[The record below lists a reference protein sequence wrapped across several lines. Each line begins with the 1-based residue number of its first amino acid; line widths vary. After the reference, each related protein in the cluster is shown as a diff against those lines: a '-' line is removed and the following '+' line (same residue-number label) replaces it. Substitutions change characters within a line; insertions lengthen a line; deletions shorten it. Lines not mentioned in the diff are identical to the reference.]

1 MTGKTGR
8 CLQSQSS
15 LQLPPPRAKHLVRA
29 HDTEKIMS
37 TTQSF
42 TVVMAQLNFVVGA
55 TEDNTT
61 LLLNSARKA
70 IEDFDAQIVVFPEL
84 TLTSYPP
91 EDLLLR
97 PSLARRM
104 DEAMERIFTAK
115 LPATLVF
122 GYPETHEGSLY
133 NSLAVVDQGKLIANY
148 RKQCLPNY
156 QVFDERRYFK
166 AGHQPC
172 IAEVNGLR
180 LGFTI
185 CEDLWDEG
193 PSSQL
198 ASESLDLLV
207 NINASPFHRG
217 KAMERRRLLA
227 RRAGAI
233 GAPITYVNLVG
244 GQDELVFDG
253 GSLVVD
259 RDGNALVQ
267 APQFE
272 AGLFPVVF
280 EQSSAGRYEPASGLL
295 APDLDD
301 LAQVYTA
308 LTTGVRDY
316 VVKNGFKGVIL
327 GLSGGIDSALTLAIA
342 VDALGPDAVNAV
354 MMPFEYTSQLSRDA
368 AAQQA
373 AALGVAYQSI
383 SIKPIYEQFVQ
394 ALAAE
399 FEGMEDDVTEQNLQ
413 ARCRGV
419 LLMAISNKKG
429 YLVLTTGNKSE
440 IAVGYSTLYGD
451 MAGGFDVLKDVS
463 KTLVYALSRY
473 RNARKDTENCVQLE
487 AIPQAVIDRPPSAEL
502 APGQVDQDNL
512 PPYDVLDRIL
522 ELYIE
527 EDASATAIIAE
538 GFDEQVVRRV
548 LRLVDVNE
556 YKKRQSPTGV
566 RLTRRGF
573 GRDRRYPITN
583 AWPIG
588 D

>member
-1 MTGKTGR
+1 
-8 CLQSQSS
+8 
-15 LQLPPPRAKHLVRA
+15 
-29 HDTEKIMS
+29 
-37 TTQSF
+37 
-42 TVVMAQLNFVVGA
+42 
-55 TEDNTT
+55 
-61 LLLNSARKA
+61 
-70 IEDFDAQIVVFPEL
+70 
-84 TLTSYPP
+84 
-91 EDLLLR
+91 
-97 PSLARRM
+97 
-104 DEAMERIFTAK
+104 
-115 LPATLVF
+115 
-122 GYPETHEGSLY
+122 
-133 NSLAVVDQGKLIANY
+133 
-148 RKQCLPNY
+148 
-156 QVFDERRYFK
+156 
-166 AGHQPC
+166 
-172 IAEVNGLR
+172 
-180 LGFTI
+180 
-185 CEDLWDEG
+185 
-193 PSSQL
+193 
-198 ASESLDLLV
+198 
-207 NINASPFHRG
+207 
-217 KAMERRRLLA
+217 
-227 RRAGAI
+227 
-233 GAPITYVNLVG
+233 
-244 GQDELVFDG
+244 
-253 GSLVVD
+253 
-259 RDGNALVQ
+259 
-267 APQFE
+267 
-272 AGLFPVVF
+272 
-280 EQSSAGRYEPASGLL
+280 
-295 APDLDD
+295 
-301 LAQVYTA
+301 
-308 LTTGVRDY
+308 
-316 VVKNGFKGVIL
+316 VKNGFKGVIL

-556 YKKRQSPTGV
+556 YKRRQSPTGV